1 MSYKKYIPFDDSL
14 KEDMIVQGKVKS
26 IQPYGAFIEL
36 KNGVVGLLHIEDMS
50 IARIKSPYD
59 RFSIGQ
65 EVNVKIKSIDK
76 ENHRIMFT
84 YKELLGTWEEN
95 AKLFKEGTK
104 VKGII
109 RNTEAH
115 KNGIFIELKPN
126 LVGMAEYQDGMEYGK
141 QVDVFIKKI
150 IPEKKKIK
158 LIICSQ
164 IKAEVSP
171 FAIREGEIKVFD
183 GKDGYVSMN
192 QIINKINIGHIT
204 DIHFK
209 ILEIVNEFEFITS
222 RQIYQ
227 LLKIKGVDIKSQ
239 DKLNKKLEQLV
250 KTKILTRYYFHS
262 EDGKGIY
269 RIYCLEKMGKY
280 LLNSRDIECKW
291 QPTDNV
297 KPVALI
303 KKRLAGNQTI
313 LAYLRK
319 VKAFDSYV
327 VKPQLTAKTLGKVFK
342 ASGGSV
348 KLTKNNKSISFL
360 FEVVR
365 REEDWQNKL
374 VDKMRLYKD
383 FYENFVPG
391 DSGFQIMP
399 QLIFVCEDEKHA
411 AETFKTI
418 VTKRVEISKI
428 KLYFTTDLRQNKDS
442 LEETLIEF
450 RLDEN
455 TNKYKVANVDL
466 KLLEE

>member
-1 MSYKKYIPFDDSL
+1 MV
-14 KEDMIVQGKVKS
+14 ED
-26 IQPYGAFIEL
+26 
-36 KNGVVGLLHIEDMS
+36 
-50 IARIKSPYD
+50 
-59 RFSIGQ
+59 
-65 EVNVKIKSIDK
+65 
-76 ENHRIMFT
+76 
-84 YKELLGTWEEN
+84 
-95 AKLFKEGTK
+95 
-104 VKGII
+104 
-109 RNTEAH
+109 
-115 KNGIFIELKPN
+115 
-126 LVGMAEYQDGMEYGK
+126 
-141 QVDVFIKKI
+141 
-150 IPEKKKIK
+150 
-158 LIICSQ
+158 SQ

-192 QIINKINIGHIT
+192 QIINKINLGHIT
-204 DIHFK
+204 DIHFQ

-227 LLKIKGVDIKSQ
+227 LLQIKGIEIKSQ
-239 DKLNKKLEQLV
+239 DKLN

-303 KKRLAGNQTI
+303 KKRLAGNQTL

-327 VKPQLTAKTLGKVFK
+327 VKPQLTAKTLAKPFK

-365 REEDWQNKL
+365 REEDWKNKL
-374 VDKMRLYKD
+374 VEKMRLYQD
-383 FYENFVPG
+383 FYDNFVPG
-391 DSGFQIMP
+391 DSGFPIMP
-399 QLIFVCEDEKHA
+399 QLIFVCEDEKHT
-411 AETFKTI
+411 AETFKLI
-418 VTKRVEISKI
+418 VTKGLEISKI
-428 KLYFTTDLRQNKDS
+428 KLYFTTDLRQNKES
-442 LEETLIEF
+442 LEDTLIEF
-450 RLDEN
+450 KLDEN
-455 TNKYKVANVDL
+455 TNKYKVANVEL
-466 KLLEE
+466 KLLED

>member
-1 MSYKKYIPFDDSL
+1 MV
-14 KEDMIVQGKVKS
+14 ED
-26 IQPYGAFIEL
+26 
-36 KNGVVGLLHIEDMS
+36 
-50 IARIKSPYD
+50 
-59 RFSIGQ
+59 
-65 EVNVKIKSIDK
+65 
-76 ENHRIMFT
+76 
-84 YKELLGTWEEN
+84 
-95 AKLFKEGTK
+95 
-104 VKGII
+104 
-109 RNTEAH
+109 
-115 KNGIFIELKPN
+115 
-126 LVGMAEYQDGMEYGK
+126 
-141 QVDVFIKKI
+141 
-150 IPEKKKIK
+150 
-158 LIICSQ
+158 SQ

-192 QIINKINIGHIT
+192 QIINKINLGHIT
-204 DIHFK
+204 DIHFQ

-227 LLKIKGVDIKSQ
+227 LLQIKGIEIKSQ
-239 DKLNKKLEQLV
+239 DKLNKKLEQLI

-303 KKRLAGNQTI
+303 KKRLAGNQTL

-327 VKPQLTAKTLGKVFK
+327 VKPQLTAKTLAKPFK

-365 REEDWQNKL
+365 REEDWKNKL
-374 VDKMRLYKD
+374 AEKMRLYQD
-383 FYENFVPG
+383 FYDNFVPG
-391 DSGFQIMP
+391 DSGFPIMP

-411 AETFKTI
+411 AETFKLI
-418 VTKRVEISKI
+418 VTKGLEISKI
-428 KLYFTTDLRQNKDS
+428 KLYFTTDLRQNK
-442 LEETLIEF
+442 ETLEDTLVEF
-450 RLDEN
+450 KLVDG
-455 TNKYKVANVDL
+455 KYKMENIEL
-466 KLLEE
+466 KLLGM